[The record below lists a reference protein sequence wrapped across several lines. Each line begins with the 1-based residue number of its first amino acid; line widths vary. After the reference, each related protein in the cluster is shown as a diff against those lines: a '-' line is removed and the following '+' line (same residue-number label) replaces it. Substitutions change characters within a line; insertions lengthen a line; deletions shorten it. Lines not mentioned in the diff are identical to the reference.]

1 MVAPVIGL
9 GRLVLPKAL
18 KYAGK
23 AYNAYFY
30 GTTAKQLS
38 EGNTENLEA
47 LATGNLVKAKPLVLK
62 AKRYIVT
69 DGSVLDS
76 GKKAVSFKP
85 MRAAVKDKDSQVVFD
100 KQGNVKKTANTERFK
115 YSAGGPKIGG
125 RSVKTVEKNIGGK
138 KVGSI
143 NPRTGKQQ
151 YSYEGG
157 KTFTIHYDKEGKLAS
172 YVKPSAPGSKLG
184 NIKLSGGMLPKY
196 KKEYDA
202 LTNKVDVK
210 PRTTTYTT
218 PVPKEEKHLKTEYKQ
233 VISTVKSDIEGARVK
248 GDPINTVVYPSGNL
262 GASKIAG
269 LYKKIDPK
277 IRVTSVSKKLT
288 DSRGRPTWAAK
299 VENKSD
305 TFVKPYYSTMDKN
318 YRDAKQT
325 WGDETITGFEKAKR
339 IYKMKVDAAQTNRTM
354 ISEAKKGTSIKFDPT
369 GQEHKVMLFT
379 DMRKPKSNITIGAS
393 SVARSDINY
402 LNEKIPGK
410 PLKTQ
415 LAPISYYRNK
425 LPTHDLS
432 LTKVKI
438 KNKVK
443 GYKLTNPKD
452 ILLASN
458 KVKGK
463 NKGARKLFPHTEL
476 DIFKDLGKKPPKKPK

>member
-47 LATGNLVKAKPLVLK
+47 LAMGNVTKAKPLVLK

-115 YSAGGPKIGG
+115 YSTAGMKTGG
-125 RSVKTVEKNIGGK
+125 RGVRFENKDVGGK
-138 KVGSI
+138 S
-143 NPRTGKQQ
+143 
-151 YSYEGG
+151 
-157 KTFTIHYDKEGKLAS
+157 FTIHYDKEGKLAS
-172 YVKPSAPGSKLG
+172 YIKPSAPGSKLG

-210 PRTTTYTT
+210 PKTTTYTT
-218 PVPKEEKHLKTEYKQ
+218 PVAKTSKHLNTEYKQ

-277 IRVTSVSKKLT
+277 IRVTSIDKKLT
-288 DSRGRPTWAAK
+288 DSRGRPTWASK
-299 VENKSD
+299 VENKGD
-305 TFVKPYYSTMDKN
+305 TFVKPYYNTMDKN
-318 YRDAKQT
+318 YRDAQQT
-325 WGDETITGFEKAKR
+325 WGEESITGFEKAKR

-354 ISEAKKGTSIKFDPT
+354 ISEAKKGTSTKFDPT

-425 LPTHDLS
+425 LPTDDLS

-443 GYKLTNPKD
+443 GYKLTDPKD

-458 KVKGK
+458 KIKGK